1 MGDDPGGTGPQKI
14 EWRGWGVS
22 SALGVLH
29 VMRYLSV
36 RYLLT
41 YLLTY
46 LFTYL
51 LAYLP
56 ITPQFLFVM
65 CICAL

>member
-29 VMRYLSV
+29 VMRYISV

-41 YLLTY
+41 CLLTDHPTVSVCY
-46 LFTYL
+46 RHL
-51 LAYLP
+51 
-56 ITPQFLFVM
+56 
-65 CICAL
+65 CIIML